1 MTIRITH
8 RRDKDGRN
16 ILFRT
21 TVGDLT
27 PAQIANKIRAGEEF
41 VVGYTSTRVH
51 TVNDDPNY
59 VRSNPNNT
67 GRDDLDTLPTF

>member
-8 RRDKDGRN
+8 RRDSNGKN

-21 TVGDLT
+21 TIGDLT
-27 PAQIANKIRAGEEF
+27 PAQIASKIRAKEEVF
-41 VVGYTSTRVH
+41 VGHTTTRVH
-51 TVNDDPNY
+51 IVDDDPNY

-67 GRDDLDTLPTF
+67 GSDDLDNLPLF

>member
-21 TVGDLT
+21 NQGDLT
-27 PAQIANKIRAGEEF
+27 PAQIASKIRSGEDVF
-41 VVGYTSTRVH
+41 VGNTTTAVH
-51 TVNDDPNY
+51 TVDDDPDY

-67 GRDDLDTLPTF
+67 GRDDLDNLPTF

>member
-8 RRDKDGRN
+8 RRDRDGKN

-21 TVGDLT
+21 TSGDLT
-27 PAQIANKIRAGEEF
+27 PAQIASKIRAGEEVF
-41 VVGYTSTRVH
+41 VGNTATRVH
-51 TVNDDPNY
+51 TVDDDPDY

-67 GRDDLDTLPTF
+67 GRDDLDNLPLF

>member
-16 ILFRT
+16 VLFQT
-21 TVGDLT
+21 TIGELT
-27 PAQIANKIRAGEEF
+27 PAQIASKIRSGEEF
-41 VVGYTSTRVH
+41 LVGNTSTMVH
-51 TVNDDPNY
+51 TVQDDPNY

-67 GRDDLDTLPTF
+67 GRDDLDNLPLF